1 MSESVEWARKLQRQL
16 QAEIRK
22 AETRPQTGESR
33 AEQLGLLRA
42 SDRLPSLRNRLA
54 QLDRLIEAVDE
65 TAPLESGWPAF
76 LGDPSATLPDS
87 ATHKAG

>member
-42 SDRLPSLRNRLA
+42 SDRLPSLRSRLA
-54 QLDRLIEAVDE
+54 QVDRLIEAVDE
-65 TAPLESGWPAF
+65 TAPPETGWPAF
-76 LGDPSATLPDS
+76 LGDPRGSSSDS
-87 ATHKAG
+87 ARKPG